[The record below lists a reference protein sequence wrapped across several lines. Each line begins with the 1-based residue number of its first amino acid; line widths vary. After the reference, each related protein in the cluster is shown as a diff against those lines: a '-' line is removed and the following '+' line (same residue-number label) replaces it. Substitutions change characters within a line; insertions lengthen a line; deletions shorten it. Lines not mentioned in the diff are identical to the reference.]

1 MTTLFNIA
9 LEKILVYVTLNIKPA
24 LVAAT
29 NVFSWLTVPQQS
41 IRESRVYHNA
51 WGAGSAQ
58 IDWPVTTVASATPR
72 TGDWHPL
79 HLSPPHCLKV
89 LAQSIST
96 SIQNRGQYHR
106 NTWKDAANINE
117 SGIRVQNSTVPITG
131 TSIATLRSNNLASNE
146 CLVFILE
153 PFVGTKPCTYL
164 STFEVIREGTIK
176 FCEIVDNGITSFNS
190 SWEQDSEESLTR
202 MNNVHIEIEP
212 QALFKDVLQTVL
224 KDSGQLLNKTAPN
237 KFRNRKFPTVYIEA
251 HIELAKFEDCTGVS
265 PPRALFKVLKRAR
278 TDTLSSSQGG
288 SVLKRSCL
296 ANTARSLKSSFALHA
311 PATNATASSDATTGI
326 QSFTWPTEAIIS
338 SEVMIDNIPSNK
350 GKSKFVFKVIYNE
363 LPYVA
368 KRCYT
373 LGNGT
378 PVSIIANRNELIKE
392 ATTLGRA
399 KFFLANFKDEYFEVT
414 DFIIAVRVSEYE
426 ALTDGEKDEL
436 VINDDLVSSVTWLLE
451 RERGNVD
458 FRKYS
463 GTLEHPR
470 HTDKQGATINAFQH
484 FTYLNSNKS
493 LLLADIQSSE
503 SHDPST
509 KASILFDLM
518 SHTLSGDSG
527 AGDHG
532 DDGIQTFVD
541 QHECGQRCKQ
551 LGLEQLVQPE
561 VDND

>member
-9 LEKILVYVTLNIKPA
+9 LEKILVYATLNIKPA

-29 NVFSWLTVPQQS
+29 NS
-41 IRESRVYHNA
+41 IRESRVYRNV

-58 IDWPVTTVASATPR
+58 IDWPVTTVASVTPR

-131 TSIATLRSNNLASNE
+131 TSMATLRSNNLASNE

-202 MNNVHIEIEP
+202 CFADCSKRQRP
-212 QALFKDVLQTVL
+212 A
-224 KDSGQLLNKTAPN
+224 LNKTAPN

-251 HIELAKFEDCTGVS
+251 HIELAKFEDRTGVS

-278 TDTLSSSQGG
+278 TNTLSSSQGG

-296 ANTARSLKSSFALHA
+296 ANTARSLKSSFTLHA
-311 PATNATASSDATTGI
+311 PATNATAVTL
-326 QSFTWPTEAIIS
+326 
-338 SEVMIDNIPSNK
+338 NK

-414 DFIIAVRVSEYE
+414 DFIIAREGVHRVPEDPDKSSFAPSLASGIKVSEYE

-436 VINDDLVSSVTWLLE
+436 VINDDLEMWIFGSILAHLNIRVT
-451 RERGNVD
+451 RTNKARQ
-458 FRKYS
+458 S
-463 GTLEHPR
+463 TLF
-470 HTDKQGATINAFQH
+470 KH
-484 FTYLNSNKS
+484 FTYLNSNKN

>member
-202 MNNVHIEIEP
+202 ADMRFTRMNNVHIEIEP

-251 HIELAKFEDCTGVS
+251 HIELAKFEDRTGVS
-265 PPRALFKVLKRAR
+265 PPHALFKVPKRAR

-311 PATNATASSDATTGI
+311 PATNATAVTLFFAQQSSDATTGI

-414 DFIIAVRVSEYE
+414 DFIIAREGVHCVPEDPDKSSFAPSLASGIKVSEYE

-470 HTDKQGATINAFQH
+470 HTDK
-484 FTYLNSNKS
+484 
-493 LLLADIQSSE
+493 
-503 SHDPST
+503 
-509 KASILFDLM
+509 
-518 SHTLSGDSG
+518 
-527 AGDHG
+527 
-532 DDGIQTFVD
+532 
-541 QHECGQRCKQ
+541 
-551 LGLEQLVQPE
+551 
-561 VDND
+561 